1 MPNPQLMIGDDHGLV
16 ADGLRLLLEPHY
28 RMAGVF
34 GDGTT
39 LVRAALERRPD
50 LILSDIR
57 MPGLNGLQ
65 VCEGIRAAWPE
76 ARVVILSM
84 YHSVAYLRR
93 AEALGARGFLSKDS
107 AGAELLKALRVVLGG
122 GTYFQVPAGE
132 ISPTATGP
140 RPGLETLPSET
151 LTVRQR
157 EIVLLVAQGFS
168 AKEVAARIGI
178 SPRTVEFHKHRMM
191 RELGLRSSSELVAYA
206 IRSYPAELGETW
218 PPAGGHGR
226 S

>member
-1 MPNPQLMIGDDHGLV
+1 MPKTQLMIGDDHGLV
-16 ADGLRLLLEPHY
+16 AEGLRLLLEPHY
-28 RMAGVF
+28 QMAGVF
-34 GDGTT
+34 GDGTA

-50 LILSDIR
+50 VILSDIR

-65 VCEGIRAAWPE
+65 VCEEIRAAWPE
-76 ARVVILSM
+76 ARIVIISM
-84 YHSVAYLRR
+84 YHSAAYLRR

-107 AGAELLKALRVVLGG
+107 AGEELLKALRIVLGG
-122 GTYFQVPAGE
+122 GTYFQAPAGGD
-132 ISPTATGP
+132 SLAAPGA
-140 RPGLETLPSET
+140 RPGLEKPPPET

-157 EIVLLVAQGFS
+157 EIVLLVAQGLS

-218 PPAGGHGR
+218 YPGAGGGGI
-226 S
+226 